1 MSKERAF
8 NSYSV
13 CNLTSKHILLEE
25 SRIVVSGIGFRLHK
39 YISIPKNKRFPLSP
53 SLPCCSSLWHR
64 TDTDTQAYWVV
75 RKPLKRRYYFITF
88 HFKVSNLTARRCG
101 FFCVRLWLDSRFKSM
116 QPARM
121 RMDHQWSS
129 VRGKLC
135 SASVAFQMKCKK
147 TFLWT
152 PCAVERLSINDRIN
166 TYTIQQGSKK
176 SFWKSIF
183 WKKIL
188 GWWFSF
194 FLLF

>member
-25 SRIVVSGIGFRLHK
+25 PRIVVSGIGFRLHK
-39 YISIPKNKRFPLSP
+39 YISIPKNKRLPLSP

-121 RMDHQWSS
+121 RMDHQWSL
-129 VRGKLC
+129 VRVNF
-135 SASVAFQMKCKK
+135 A
-147 TFLWT
+147 
-152 PCAVERLSINDRIN
+152 
-166 TYTIQQGSKK
+166 QQV
-176 SFWKSIF
+176 
-183 WKKIL
+183 
-188 GWWFSF
+188 
-194 FLLF
+194 LLFKWSAKNFFMNSVCTVQLRGFL

>member
-13 CNLTSKHILLEE
+13 WNLTSKHILLEE

-75 RKPLKRRYYFITF
+75 REPLKRQYHFLTF
-88 HFKVSNLTARRCG
+88 HFKVSNLTARRYG

-129 VRGKLC
+129 VRVNF
-135 SASVAFQMKCKK
+135 A
-147 TFLWT
+147 
-152 PCAVERLSINDRIN
+152 
-166 TYTIQQGSKK
+166 QQV
-176 SFWKSIF
+176 
-183 WKKIL
+183 
-188 GWWFSF
+188 
-194 FLLF
+194 LLFKWSAKKLFYELRVQLRGFL